1 MLRLN
6 CLKFGRD
13 LTTTDFESN
22 LFSFNTTRVLICDSK
37 QIHTCLAFEVPDLV
51 TQIVSTVRLS
61 RYIFDH

>member
-1 MLRLN
+1 MLQLN

-22 LFSFNTTRVLICDSK
+22 LFSFNTTQNRF
-37 QIHTCLAFEVPDLV
+37 TRCLAFEVPDLV
-51 TQIVSTVRLS
+51 TQILSTVKLS